1 MPSTTALRRLSALV
15 VGALFAVAFVVG
27 GASVAQVSAAQGQTL
42 IGAHISA
49 SSSHAHAIQPTPT
62 LHELPAHVQLISTG
76 PDAEAITAVGRAIE
90 RTIGQPAWHVITI
103 STNSERAPPA
113 I

>member
-1 MPSTTALRRLSALV
+1 MPSTIALRRLSTLV
-15 VGALFAVAFVVG
+15 VGALFAVAFVIG
-27 GASVAQVSAAQGQTL
+27 GASASQVSAAQGQTL

-49 SSSHAHAIQPTPT
+49 SSSHAHAAHPTPT
-62 LHELPAHVQLISTG
+62 LDELPLHVHLISTG
-76 PDAEAITAVGRAIE
+76 PDADKTTSVVRAIE
-90 RTIGQPAWHVITI
+90 RTDAPTASHVATT

>member
-1 MPSTTALRRLSALV
+1 MPSTNALRRLSTLV
-15 VGALFAVAFVVG
+15 VGALFAIAFVIG
-27 GASVAQVSAAQGQTL
+27 GASASQVSAAQGQTL

-49 SSSHAHAIQPTPT
+49 SSSHAHANHQSPT
-62 LHELPAHVQLISTG
+62 LDELPAHVQLISTG
-76 PDAEAITAVGRAIE
+76 PNADTITTVDRAIE
-90 RTIGQPAWHVITI
+90 RAKSQTAWHAATI